1 MTDGA
6 LHFISLCRPQPE
18 GRESPRRELDSVSLG
33 RVSVIHEVA
42 LEFANI
48 DLLNAVISVRS
59 KPHLG
64 FRPKSGKERSIPIDP
79 VLRPLLVKHL
89 AERLGP
95 EAWVFPQR
103 AGARRSERTR
113 WFALSTQAAAT
124 RAGISRKLTFHDLRR
139 TYGAMLIEAGV
150 DIYTVSRLLGHADVR
165 ITQEVCAPLC
175 GRFMA
180 EQAAK
185 LGRHIGRALVRELP
199 PVPSLRRT
207 ARSVDQ

>member
-1 MTDGA
+1 
-6 LHFISLCRPQPE
+6 
-18 GRESPRRELDSVSLG
+18 
-33 RVSVIHEVA
+33 
-42 LEFANI
+42 
-48 DLLNAVISVRS
+48 
-59 KPHLG
+59 
-64 FRPKSGKERSIPIDP
+64 

-89 AERLGP
+89 AERVGPGP
-95 EAWVFPQR
+95 EAWVFPQT

-113 WFALSTQAAAT
+113 WCALSTQAAAT

-165 ITQEVCAPLC
+165 ITQEVYAPLC

-199 PVPSLRRT
+199 PLPSVRRT
-207 ARSVDQ
+207 PLGVDQ